1 MQVSSKKH
9 RFATSAQ
16 LFYDTP
22 FRDMDEMSSFRSLV
36 VQLIYGNATPK
47 IRSAVERFERQ
58 VLAKDGRHSFARVG
72 VHLRWMEGA
81 CMNDM
86 VVTVEPNRC
95 NFLHCVER
103 LPHGPG
109 VTVDDICHMT
119 DSYVERAIELGKLL
133 PDAPRFLGSDQ
144 QQKDDTSRL
153 LALGFVQYDNLE
165 FGLHARESIF
175 VDQLILMRGSLF
187 IGNPVSTF
195 SVNVQRARIW
205 THGSHAQ

>member
-1 MQVSSKKH
+1 M
-9 RFATSAQ
+9 
-16 LFYDTP
+16 
-22 FRDMDEMSSFRSLV
+22 
-36 VQLIYGNATPK
+36 QLIYGNATPK

-58 VLAKDGRHSFARVG
+58 VLARDGRHSFARVG

-175 VDQLILMRGSLF
+175 CQHFVDQLILMRGSLF

-195 SVNVQRARIW
+195 SVNILGRARLARMAAGKSTIEPLIVE
-205 THGSHAQ
+205 AVA